1 MIQRQITD
9 HKSNNSLAL
18 VGCTRVLSE
27 IILKFRHL
35 KYRTSDKLLVF
46 MMNKKYHQIE
56 YEIYFYNRLIQR
68 YKYRYYFLPAQS
80 NIRMFNFL
88 KSEMCVYFEIDREAY
103 VGEICVYF
111 EMVRV
116 ACGK

>member
-35 KYRTSDKLLVF
+35 KYMIIYKKTDRQNYKSDK
-46 MMNKKYHQIE
+46 I
-56 YEIYFYNRLIQR
+56 
-68 YKYRYYFLPAQS
+68 
-80 NIRMFNFL
+80 
-88 KSEMCVYFEIDREAY
+88 
-103 VGEICVYF
+103 
-111 EMVRV
+111 
-116 ACGK
+116 